1 MKQSDYEILFSLQEM
16 DLNVELTTVKDFDI
30 RPSKK
35 AKCSES
41 NFTISSMVSESI
53 NSESENELNED
64 QFPSTPS
71 PTKSTLSPVFSE
83 LINEETVP
91 TYEDKLPG
99 EPVSVPTYE
108 DKLPGEPVSTDDNKL
123 PDEPTSTPS
132 PTKSASPVS
141 ELMNEETLSE
151 DEDKQ
156 IFSEHDNKLP
166 DEPNHIINNLTYDYL
181 PQGIHLLFCTFKCI
195 IYVYCVI
202 IQHIQH
208 ILALFYFFIT
218 FL

>member
-71 PTKSTLSPVFSE
+71 PTKSTLSLVFSE

-166 DEPNHIINNLTYDYL
+166 DEPKHIINNLTYDYL

-195 IYVYCVI
+195 IYVSCNYSAYSTYTCF
-202 IQHIQH
+202 
-208 ILALFYFFIT
+208 IL